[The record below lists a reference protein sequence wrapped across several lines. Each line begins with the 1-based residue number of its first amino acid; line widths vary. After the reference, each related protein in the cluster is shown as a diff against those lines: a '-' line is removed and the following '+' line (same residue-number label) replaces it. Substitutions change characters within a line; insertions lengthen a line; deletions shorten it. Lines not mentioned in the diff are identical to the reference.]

1 MWLLLALTT
10 SLVGADVWCDNKV
23 SLCHICHWYKPC
35 QAECLMIGSRDKDL
49 RLQSERF
56 RTMQYFY
63 EVVQEAAHMDET
75 PVKYSNNL
83 KIKKSGCIPETVAF
97 LQQNKLEFC
106 AKIETVKSTE

>member
-23 SLCHICHWYKPC
+23 SLCRICHWYKPC

-56 RTMQYFY
+56 RTMHYFY

-83 KIKKSGCIPETVAF
+83 KIKKVDAHQGQLLSFNRINWNSV
-97 LQQNKLEFC
+97 LK
-106 AKIETVKSTE
+106 